1 MSDTEELTCVDDAVL
16 LKYKTGAIIV
26 NKALKAIVP
35 LCVEGASIRKICE
48 DGEKFIMEEVNK
60 RYRKD
65 KEMKKGI
72 AFPVA
77 LSVNNCINHFS
88 PIPSDDDQELL
99 NGDLVKIDFGV
110 HFDGFISV
118 IAHSIVVG
126 ANNKE
131 NKVTGRKA
139 DVMLAAHYTS
149 EAALGFFKPEVENYQ
164 ITEAIGKI
172 CDLYDCTPVEGMLSF
187 QLQQNQ
193 IDGEKMIHQNPAG
206 GVRKDVDR
214 CKFEEYE
221 VYGMDVVISTG
232 KGLGRE
238 IDSKVSIYKK
248 TDETYNLKLKCSKEF
263 FHKVNKDFGTMPFNL
278 RHFDDIK
285 KARMGVME
293 CVSHKLVAPYPVLW
307 ERQGEHVAQFKYTV
321 LIHPTGPVKL
331 TGIHFDATMYKSDV
345 KIMENEEIKALLDES
360 KKCSKNKC

>member
-1 MSDTEELTCVDDAVL
+1 MSDTEELTCSDETVL
-16 LKYKTGAIIV
+16 LKYKTASIIV
-26 NKALKAIVP
+26 NKALKTIIPA
-35 LCVEGASIRKICE
+35 CVDGASIRKICE
-48 DGEKFIMEEVNK
+48 DGEKYILEEVSK

-65 KEMKKGI
+65 KDMKKGI

-88 PIPSDDDQELL
+88 PIPSDDDQQLCT
-99 NGDLVKIDFGV
+99 GDLVKIDFGV
-110 HFDGFISV
+110 HIDGFISV
-118 IAHSIVVG
+118 VAHSIVVG
-126 ANNKE
+126 ADNKE
-131 NKVTGRKA
+131 NKVTGRAA
-139 DVMLAAHYTS
+139 DAILAAHYAS
-149 EAALGFFKPEVENYQ
+149 EAALGFFKPETENYQ

-172 CDLYDCTPVEGMLSF
+172 VELYDCKPVEGMLSF
-187 QLQQNQ
+187 QLQQNT

-206 GVRKDVDR
+206 GVKKDVDK
-214 CKFEEYE
+214 CKLEGHE
-221 VYGMDVVISTG
+221 VYGMDVVVSTG
-232 KGLGRE
+232 KGIGRE
-238 IDSKVSIYKK
+238 LDSKVAIYKK
-248 TDETYNLKLKCSKEF
+248 TDEVYNLKLKCSKEF

-307 ERQGEHVAQFKYTV
+307 ERQGEFVAQFKYTV
-321 LIHPTGPVKL
+321 LIGANGPVKL
-331 TGIHFDATMYKSDV
+331 TGAHCDTTIYKSDV